1 MNRQKI
7 LLLTLILQAAALPAS
22 AAEPFDITA
31 CATVTA
37 ADAEKFIG
45 ASLNVTKIDK
55 KIMLNAPWTHDSL
68 CTYLP
73 QGVKSDDPAE
83 IARFLDVSLRF
94 FPTVEAAQAIHQV
107 TLEQFRTMAGSPEA
121 PFKIIAM
128 NPLDGFAASAFYV
141 EIQTDAKSDF
151 KSAIIMFVK
160 DTVGGAISA
169 WKKPESS
176 LELSKAVLQHVLAKL
191 P

>member
-1 MNRQKI
+1 
-7 LLLTLILQAAALPAS
+7 
-22 AAEPFDITA
+22 
-31 CATVTA
+31 
-37 ADAEKFIG
+37 
-45 ASLNVTKIDK
+45 
-55 KIMLNAPWTHDSL
+55 
-68 CTYLP
+68 
-73 QGVKSDDPAE
+73 
-83 IARFLDVSLRF
+83 
-94 FPTVEAAQAIHQV
+94 
-107 TLEQFRTMAGSPEA
+107 
-121 PFKIIAM
+121 M
-128 NPLDGFAASAFYV
+128 NPLEGFAASAFYV